1 MRGEVVP
8 SRPEMSRS
16 MAISAKIPSV
26 MPVELIPPENSK
38 CGGQKM
44 THYGSA
50 GNFFRVV
57 RQSAGKNIQPTM
69 LANVHSMDWKCHM
82 MTRCAGI

>member
-26 MPVELIPPENSK
+26 MPVELTPPENSK

-44 THYGSA
+44 THYGFYVCWQFFSCGETKCGQEHTTYHA
-50 GNFFRVV
+50 GEYS
-57 RQSAGKNIQPTM
+57 QYGLEMPY
-69 LANVHSMDWKCHM
+69 DD
-82 MTRCAGI
+82 

>member
-26 MPVELIPPENSK
+26 MPVELIPPANSK

-44 THYGSA
+44 THSGFPGFTAKKFVSELRM
-50 GNFFRVV
+50 GN
-57 RQSAGKNIQPTM
+57 M
-69 LANVHSMDWKCHM
+69 LQ
-82 MTRCAGI
+82 T